1 MNLVKWLRKYNAKIM
16 AIVVIL
22 IMIAFVLGTL
32 IQQLSRGPR
41 YTSDTFAYFDD
52 NKKITHDDLAAAQQ
66 ELGIL
71 QELRADFLL
80 RNITIPMLRT
90 PDLKALMLG
99 ELLFSERRMS
109 PEIVRNI
116 KQLIASNEYR
126 ISSRQ
131 IDDFYAESVAG
142 KDVLWLLLSRE
153 AQQAG
158 IKVPNKD
165 AGSLL
170 ARVLPQIFK
179 GATYSQV
186 IGSIVN
192 RQGIPEE
199 KVLAI
204 FAKLLAVLNYAD
216 ATCSSEDI
224 TGSQVMLNTS
234 FDQETM
240 NVEFVKFDSSVFAK
254 QQSQPSDEKIT
265 EQFNKYKNSFA
276 GSISQDNPCGFGYKL
291 PDMVGLEYMAVKL
304 DDVSKIVPPPTQE
317 EAEDFYQKY
326 KDQFVEQVPSDPN
339 DPNSPATERTKSYVE
354 MAGKILKQLEQNKI
368 NSKAEKILQEARM
381 LTEAGLEK
389 ADIELTKLSSEQ
401 FSKLAGDY
409 KTAAEQMSEKY
420 KIKVYTGKTGLL
432 SAADIRTDKDLSML
446 FVSGHDRSSVVPLP
460 QVVFAIDEIGI
471 SKLGPFDIAKPRMY
485 ENIGPFNDGTGLLTA
500 LIRVVEAQKA
510 CEPNSLDVS
519 FSSKTIS
526 LDSNE
531 PETKNGVYSVKE
543 KVAEDLK
550 KVAAMETTKAKA
562 QEFIKQIAKGG
573 WEDAVKKFNEQYQP
587 ADHKKQDEPNAL
599 RLQDLKDLKRFS
611 NARLET
617 FALQTADSPTA
628 RFSIDV
634 TKKTKQ
640 LIDRLY
646 SLVPQDNNT
655 LASVPAVME
664 FLPDMSCYI
673 IKSISINRID
683 QSEYEK
689 IKAAEV
695 YKEDIIQSQSMVA
708 IHFNPEN
715 ILNRMNYK
723 PVVQKQADANAPAR
737 PVRYRAPVDEGDF

>member
-1 MNLVKWLRKYNAKIM
+1 MNLVKWLRKHNTKIM
-16 AIVVIL
+16 AVVVIL
-22 IMIAFVLGTL
+22 IMIAFVLDML
-32 IQQLSRGPR
+32 IRQLSQGPK
-41 YTSDTFAYFDD
+41 YASNTFAYFED
-52 NKKITHDDLAAAQQ
+52 NKRITHDDLVAAQQ

-71 QELRADFLL
+71 QELKVDFLL
-80 RNITIPMLRT
+80 RNITLPMLRT
-90 PDLKALMLG
+90 PDLKGLMLG

-109 PEIVRNI
+109 SEIVRNI
-116 KQLIASNEYR
+116 KQLIAANEYR

-131 IDDFYAESVAG
+131 IDDFYAESAAG

-158 IKVPNKD
+158 IKVPDNE

-170 ARVLPQIFK
+170 ARVLPQLFK
-179 GATYSQV
+179 GATYSQI

-216 ATCSSEDI
+216 AICSSEDV

-234 FDQETM
+234 FDLETM

-254 QQSQPSDEKIT
+254 QESQPSDEKIT

-276 GSISQDNPCGFGYKL
+276 GSISPDNPCGFGYKL
-291 PDMVGLEYMAVKL
+291 PDVVGLEYMAVKL
-304 DDVSKIVPPPTQE
+304 DDVTKIVPPPTQE
-317 EAEDFYQKY
+317 EAEDFYHKY

-339 DPNSPATERTKSYVE
+339 DPNSSVTERTKSYVE
-354 MAGKILKQLEQNKI
+354 MAGGILKQLEQTKI

-389 ADIELTKLSSEQ
+389 VDTELAKLSSEQ

-432 SAADIRTDKDLSML
+432 NAADIRTDKDLSTL
-446 FVSGHDRSSVVPLP
+446 FASGHSRSSVVSLP
-460 QVVFAIDEIGI
+460 QIVFAIDEIGI

-485 ENIGPFNDGTGLLTA
+485 ENIGPFNDMTGRIMA

-510 CEPNSLDVS
+510 CEPNNLDMS
-519 FSSKTIS
+519 FSKKTIS

-531 PETKNGVYSVKE
+531 PETENGVYSVKE

-550 KVAAMETTKAKA
+550 KIAATETTKAKA
-562 QEFIKQIAKGG
+562 EEFIKQVAKDG
-573 WEDAVKKFNEQYQP
+573 WEDAVKKFNERYRL
-587 ADHKKQDEPNAL
+587 ADQKKQDEPNAFK
-599 RLQDLKDLKRFS
+599 LQDLKDLKRFS
-611 NARLET
+611 NARMET
-617 FALQTADSPTA
+617 FALQTADSPAA

-634 TKKTKQ
+634 IKKTRQ

-646 SLVPQDNNT
+646 SLVPQDSNT
-655 LASVPAVME
+655 LASVPVVVKFE
-664 FLPDMSCYI
+664 PEMSYYI
-673 IKSISINRID
+673 IKNISINRID

-689 IKAAEV
+689 IKAAGV
-695 YKEDIIQSQSMVA
+695 YKEDIVQSQSMAVV
-708 IHFNPEN
+708 HFNPEN

-723 PVVQKQADANAPAR
+723 PVVQKQTDANAPAR
-737 PVRYRAPVDEGDF
+737 PIRSRAPADEVEF

>member
-1 MNLVKWLRKYNAKIM
+1 MNLVKWLRKYNTKIM
-16 AIVVIL
+16 AVVVIL

-32 IQQLSRGPR
+32 IQQLSRGPQ
-41 YTSDTFAYFDD
+41 YASNTFAYFDD
-52 NKKITHDDLAAAQQ
+52 NKRITHDDLAAAQQ

-80 RNITIPMLRT
+80 RNITLPMLRT

-109 PEIVRNI
+109 PEMVRNI

-158 IKVPNKD
+158 IKVPDKE

-170 ARVLPQIFK
+170 AKVLPQLFK
-179 GATYSQV
+179 GATYSHV

-204 FAKLLAVLNYAD
+204 FAKLLAVINYAD
-216 ATCSSEDI
+216 AICSSEDV

-240 NVEFVKFDSSVFAK
+240 NVEFIKFDSSVFAK

-276 GSISQDNPCGFGYKL
+276 GSISPDNPCGFGYKL
-291 PDMVGLEYMAVKL
+291 PDVVGLEYMAVKL
-304 DDVSKIVPPPTQE
+304 EDVSKIVPPPTQE

-354 MAGKILKQLEQNKI
+354 MAGGILKQLEQNKI
-368 NSKAEKILQEARM
+368 NAKAEKILQEARM

-389 ADIELTKLSSEQ
+389 ADIELAKLSSEQ

-409 KTAAEQMSEKY
+409 KTAAEQVSEKY

-432 SAADIRTDKDLSML
+432 SATDIRSDKDLSML
-446 FVSGHDRSSVVPLP
+446 FVSGHNRSSVVSLS

-485 ENIGPFNDGTGLLTA
+485 ENIGPFNDATGRLTA

-531 PETKNGVYSVKE
+531 PETENGVYSVKE

-550 KVAAMETTKAKA
+550 KVAAMETTKTNA
-562 QEFIKQIAKGG
+562 QEFIKQIAKDG
-573 WEDAVKKFNEQYQP
+573 WEDAVKKFNERYQP
-587 ADHKKQDEPNAL
+587 ADHKKQDEPNAFK
-599 RLQDLKDLKRFS
+599 LQDLKDLKRFS

-634 TKKTKQ
+634 TKKTRQ
-640 LIDRLY
+640 LIDQLY
-646 SLVPQDNNT
+646 SLVPQDGNT
-655 LASVPAVME
+655 LVSVPAVME
-664 FLPDMSCYI
+664 FLPDMSCYV
-673 IKSISINRID
+673 IKNISINRID

-695 YKEDIIQSQSMVA
+695 YKEDIVQSQSMSAV
-708 IHFNPEN
+708 HFNPEN

-723 PVVQKQADANAPAR
+723 PVVQKQTDANAPAR
-737 PVRYRAPVDEGDF
+737 PVRYRAPADEVDF